1 MEGVMAH
8 KLEHLNFDDVVIN
21 KLTVHSLEMGLYL
34 AEVDFDGHTGFIVGD
49 DNRPQHFHSVAQVKD
64 QLSNARIKS
73 AVLVH
78 QSAYDEMIGL
88 SAKTNNKLEVPI
100 V

>member
-1 MEGVMAH
+1 MAH
-8 KLEHLNFDDVVIN
+8 KLEHLNFDDVVIR
-21 KLTVHSLEMGLYL
+21 KLTVHSVEMGLYL
-34 AEVDFDGHTGFIVGD
+34 AEVDLDGHTAFIVGD
-49 DNRPQHFHSVAQVKD
+49 DNRPRHFHSVAQVKE
-64 QLSNARIKS
+64 QLIKASIKS

-88 SAKTNNKLEVPI
+88 SAKTNTKLVLPI

>member
-1 MEGVMAH
+1 MAH

-34 AEVDFDGHTGFIVGD
+34 AEVDFDGRTGFIVGD
-49 DNRPQHFHSVAQVKD
+49 DNRPKHFYSVTQVKD
-64 QLSNARIKS
+64 QLSQARIKS
-73 AVLVH
+73 SVLVH

-88 SAKTNNKLEVPI
+88 ASKSDNKLEVPLG
-100 V
+100 

>member
-1 MEGVMAH
+1 MAH

-34 AEVDFDGHTGFIVGD
+34 AEVDFDGRTGFIVDD
-49 DNRPQHFHSVAQVKD
+49 DNRPQHFYSVAQVKE
-64 QLSNARIKS
+64 QLSKARIKS

-88 SAKTNNKLEVPI
+88 SAKTNNKLELPI